1 MCRTVEASAR
11 VLIVTD
17 NPFDPP
23 SSAHERST
31 ENAPA
36 YSAAK
41 VVLALAGVCA
51 LLLLLAFASMSVYFA
66 LNPGALQSGN
76 QPDPETFGSDDV
88 PGLVV
93 WCAIWLGIA
102 AAIVMLT
109 RHTWRLMIR

>member
-1 MCRTVEASAR
+1 M
-11 VLIVTD
+11 TD
-17 NPFDPP
+17 NPYSPP
-23 SSAHERST
+23 RSAQERAI

-41 VVLALAGVCA
+41 VVLALIEVCV

-66 LNPGALQSGN
+66 INPGALQSGN

-93 WCAIWLGIA
+93 WCAIWLGLA

-109 RHTWRLMIR
+109 RHTWRLMTR